1 MDVDAAMAA
10 FKYYDGFT
18 AGFPIKIMRS
28 PTSDGRWAVD
38 MLVSCL
44 RFPCVS
50 LLTCDSLRTTIE
62 TQA

>member
-18 AGFPIKIMRS
+18 AGFPIKILRS

-38 MLVSCL
+38 MLVSRSCF
-44 RFPCVS
+44 RTIS
-50 LLTCDSLRTTIE
+50 LLICNSLQTTIAI
-62 TQA
+62 QA

>member
-18 AGFPIKIMRS
+18 AGFPIRILRS

-38 MLVSCL
+38 MLVSRL
-44 RFPCVS
+44 
-50 LLTCDSLRTTIE
+50 
-62 TQA
+62 